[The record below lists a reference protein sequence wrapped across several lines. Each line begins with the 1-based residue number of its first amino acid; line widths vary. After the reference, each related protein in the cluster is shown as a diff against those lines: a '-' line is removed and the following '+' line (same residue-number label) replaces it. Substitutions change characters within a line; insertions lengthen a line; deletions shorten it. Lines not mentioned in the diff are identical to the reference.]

1 LQGRRLTRALY
12 NPKRKTLKQITD
24 HRLQTTDEPMAPDV
38 DEKRLGEKWAYGI
51 MAGFLIGLFL
61 MGLLVFADRRNRAT
75 LERITQPTA
84 VGDPIT
90 LHYDSKQNPGKEIL
104 RWKGE
109 AYFLQTN
116 EPLNLAESD
125 AMKIGM
131 DDSNQ
136 IQLYQA
142 RNQTDKRLI
151 LAKIAPDQFLRL
163 TPR

>member
-1 LQGRRLTRALY
+1 
-12 NPKRKTLKQITD
+12 
-24 HRLQTTDEPMAPDV
+24 MAPDV

-51 MAGFLIGLFL
+51 MAGFLIGLLL
-61 MGLLVFADRRNRAT
+61 MGLLVFADSRNRGT
-75 LERITQPTA
+75 LERISQPTA

-116 EPLNLAESD
+116 EPLNLAESG

-142 RNQTDKRLI
+142 QKQTDKRLI
-151 LAKIAPDQFLRL
+151 LVKIAPDQFLRL

>member
-1 LQGRRLTRALY
+1 MV
-12 NPKRKTLKQITD
+12 
-24 HRLQTTDEPMAPDV
+24 HDV
-38 DEKRLGEKWAYGI
+38 DAKLPGEKLAYGV
-51 MAGFLIGLFL
+51 MAGFLIGLML
-61 MGLLVFADRRNRAT
+61 VALLVFADSRNRVT
-75 LERITQPTA
+75 LERISQPTA

-116 EPLNLAESD
+116 QPVNLSES
-125 AMKIGM
+125 AAVKIGM
-131 DDSNQ
+131 DDSAQ
-136 IQLYQA
+136 IQLYQT

-151 LAKIAPDQFLRL
+151 LVKIAPDQFLPL

>member
-1 LQGRRLTRALY
+1 MTRVLQPKTRNRL
-12 NPKRKTLKQITD
+12 QITD
-24 HRLQTTDEPMAPDV
+24 HRLQITDELMVPDV
-38 DEKRLGEKWAYGI
+38 DEKRFGEKWAYGI
-51 MAGFLIGLFL
+51 MGGFLIGLL
-61 MGLLVFADRRNRAT
+61 LVGLLVFADSRNRGT
-75 LERITQPTA
+75 LERISQPTA

-125 AMKIGM
+125 AIKIGM

-142 RNQTDKRLI
+142 QKQTDKRLI
-151 LAKIAPDQFLRL
+151 LVKIAPDQFLRL

>member
-1 LQGRRLTRALY
+1 MAL
-12 NPKRKTLKQITD
+12 
-24 HRLQTTDEPMAPDV
+24 DV

-51 MAGFLIGLFL
+51 MAGFLVGLLFV
-61 MGLLVFADRRNRAT
+61 GLLVFADSRNRVT
-75 LERITQPTA
+75 LERISQPTA

-116 EPLNLAESD
+116 EPLNLVESN
-125 AMKIGM
+125 AMKIGL
-131 DDSNQ
+131 DDGYQ